1 MKSDKKIL
9 VVFLLNLCFAL
20 LEFVGGAIT
29 NSVAIMSDALHDLG
43 DAASVGVSWILERKS
58 KKQPDQVYT
67 YGYGRYSVVGSVI
80 TTLIL
85 LLGSVMV
92 IEHAVSRIMAPE
104 AINYN
109 GMILFAVI
117 GVIVNLGAAWFTREG
132 DSLNQ
137 KAVKL
142 HMLEDVLGW
151 IVVLIGAVVMRFTNL
166 PLIDP
171 ILSIGVAVFILI
183 NAARTLKEA
192 LEVFLEKAP
201 HGVDPAQLREQLL
214 HIDGV
219 EDIHHIHVWSMD
231 GHRNYATMHV
241 MTAGDGH
248 RIKHALRQELQKQGI
263 VHVTLELEY
272 PGEHCHEPNCHVEQD
287 HHIGHH
293 HHHH

>member
-132 DSLNQ
+132 DS
-137 KAVKL
+137 
-142 HMLEDVLGW
+142 
-151 IVVLIGAVVMRFTNL
+151 
-166 PLIDP
+166 
-171 ILSIGVAVFILI
+171 
-183 NAARTLKEA
+183 
-192 LEVFLEKAP
+192 
-201 HGVDPAQLREQLL
+201 
-214 HIDGV
+214 
-219 EDIHHIHVWSMD
+219 
-231 GHRNYATMHV
+231 
-241 MTAGDGH
+241 
-248 RIKHALRQELQKQGI
+248 
-263 VHVTLELEY
+263 
-272 PGEHCHEPNCHVEQD
+272 
-287 HHIGHH
+287 
-293 HHHH
+293 

>member
-151 IVVLIGAVVMRFTNL
+151 IVVLIGAVVMRFTNI

-248 RIKHALRQELQKQGI
+248 QIKHALRQELQKQGI

-272 PGEHCHEPNCHVEQD
+272 PGEHCHEPNCHVEHD

>member
-151 IVVLIGAVVMRFTNL
+151 IVVLIGAVVMRFTNI

-171 ILSIGVAVFILI
+171 ILYIGVAVFILI
-183 NAARTLKEA
+183 NAARTMKEA

>member
-1 MKSDKKIL
+1 MTSDKKIL

-151 IVVLIGAVVMRFTNL
+151 IVVLIGAVVMRFTNI

-248 RIKHALRQELQKQGI
+248 QIKHALRQELQKQGI